1 MVYLMKKSDIIIE
14 KGGEEVGEKGKSKEV
29 VSVGGDIKS
38 MLKRKLISIH
48 TTIDNIFKKGST

>member
-29 VSVGGDIKS
+29 VVLVVT
-38 MLKRKLISIH
+38 LKAC
-48 TTIDNIFKKGST
+48 